1 MKNNY
6 ISPFILFLVLMT
18 LVFGCSGSSDKSN
31 QSPPLSSKPPS
42 EENKPAFNQSSPQD
56 SSSSLNPPI
65 DCPLRRQGINPH
77 DMKPFEDTQKYID
90 FLERSDRA
98 IWQKPDAVIQEMHLS
113 GTEKIADV
121 GAGSGYFTFR
131 FSQALPQGKVYAID
145 IEPEMLRHIH
155 HKAMTEGVNNVEVI
169 KSTPDDPKVPAEV
182 DLVFVCDVIHHVK
195 DRELWLRK
203 LAVQMK
209 KGSQLVVIEFKEGD
223 LPQGPPAAVK
233 IPKRKL
239 IDMIIEHNFKLNRD
253 KADLLP
259 YQEFL
264 IFIKL

>member
-18 LVFGCSGSSDKSN
+18 LVFGCSGSSDTTN
-31 QSPPLSSKPPS
+31 QSPPLSSKLPS
-42 EENKPAFNQSSPQD
+42 EEIKPAFNQSSQQD

-90 FLERSDRA
+90 FLERGDRA
-98 IWQKPDAVIQEMHLS
+98 IWQKPDAVIQELHLS
-113 GTEKIADV
+113 GTERIADV

-131 FSQALPQGKVYAID
+131 FARALPNGKVYAID

-155 HKAMTEGVNNVEVI
+155 HKAMTEGVRNIEVI
-169 KSTPDDPKVPAEV
+169 KSTPDDPKVPSGV

-195 DRELWLRK
+195 DRKGWLNK
-203 LAVQMK
+203 LYSEMK
-209 KGSQLVVIEFKEGD
+209 KGAQLVVIEFKEGD
-223 LPQGPPAAVK
+223 LPEGPPASVK
-233 IPKRKL
+233 IPKKKL
-239 IDMIIEHNFKLNRD
+239 IDMIIESNFKLD
-253 KADLLP
+253 TEKSDFLP
-259 YQEFL
+259 YQTFL
-264 IFIKL
+264 IFIKP

>member
-1 MKNNY
+1 MKSNY
-6 ISPFILFLVLMT
+6 ISAFILFVVVMT
-18 LVFGCSGSSDKSN
+18 LVFGCSGSSEKAN
-31 QSPPLSSKPPS
+31 QSPPLLSIATS
-42 EENKPAFNQSSPQD
+42 EENKPAFNQSSQQN

-65 DCPLRRQGINPH
+65 DCPLRKQGITPH
-77 DMKPFEDTQKYID
+77 DLKPFADTQKYID
-90 FLERSDRA
+90 FLERSERA
-98 IWQKPDAVIQEMHLS
+98 IWQRPDAVVQELHLS
-113 GTEKIADV
+113 GAEKIADV

-131 FSQALPQGKVYAID
+131 FAQALPEGKVYAID

-169 KSTPDDPKVPAEV
+169 QSTPEDPKVPADV

-239 IDMIIEHNFKLNRD
+239 TDMIIEHNFKLNRD